1 MMRLLRLLVMLPALA
16 LFTFNGSYV
25 CADDKSKEAK
35 LAELMKIQGIYE
47 MIEQAQEG
55 SQEMLNQNF
64 LETEQDLKAKF
75 PALFESSDQKFKT
88 LLDKFFDQMSQRIP
102 PTEEA
107 VKVYAKIYG
116 ASLTEPELDKIL
128 EYYKTP
134 MGQKDITA
142 AKKANQ
148 EFNKYF
154 MEQVQEHASKVTT
167 SFYDELNTIIG
178 AKPK

>member
-1 MMRLLRLLVMLPALA
+1 MRSSRLLSILPILA
-16 LFTFNGSYV
+16 IFAFDCSCV

-55 SQEMLNQNF
+55 AQEMLNQNF
-64 LETEQDLKAKF
+64 LETEQDLKDKY
-75 PALFESSDQKFKT
+75 PSLFDSSDQKFRT

-107 VKVYAKIYG
+107 VKIYGKIYG
-116 ASLTEPELDKIL
+116 AALTEAELEKIL

-134 MGQKDITA
+134 IGQKDIIA

-148 EFNKYF
+148 EFNKFF
-154 MEQVQEHASKVTT
+154 MDQVQEHASKTTT
-167 SFYDELNTIIG
+167 SFYNELNAIVGT
-178 AKPK
+178 KPK